1 MYKFL
6 FNLTKITIIHILLW
20 GVIMTSLNKLSIN
33 KKAKVIT
40 ISDKSLI
47 KRRLLDIGIIP
58 GIEIE
63 KILTSPFKGIS
74 AYLVMD
80 SIIAIRDIDATHIEV
95 CYD

>member
-1 MYKFL
+1 MISLDK
-6 FNLTKITIIHILLW
+6 LTL
-20 GVIMTSLNKLSIN
+20 N

-40 ISDKSLI
+40 INDNSLI

-63 KILTSPFKGIS
+63 KILVSPFKGIC

-80 SIIAIRDIDATHIEV
+80 SIIAIRDNDATCIEV

>member
-1 MYKFL
+1 MGCCY
-6 FNLTKITIIHILLW
+6 
-20 GVIMTSLNKLSIN
+20 MQSLDKLKVN

-40 ISDKSLI
+40 ISDNCSI

-58 GIEIE
+58 GIVLE
-63 KILTSPFKGIS
+63 KLLVSPFGGIS

-80 SIIAIRDIDATHIEV
+80 SLIAIRDIDASSIEV

>member
-1 MYKFL
+1 
-6 FNLTKITIIHILLW
+6 
-20 GVIMTSLNKLSIN
+20 MTSLNKLKLN
-33 KKAKVIT
+33 EKAKVIT
-40 ISDKSLI
+40 ISDNSLI

-74 AYLVMD
+74 AYLVID
-80 SIIAIRDIDATHIEV
+80 SIIAIRDKDAIYIEV